1 MFQSEAKSKAIDM
14 KIVFYCHEKK
24 NRFHKK
30 CFALSLVLKVGVF
43 GTWKWPIIYP
53 IKAQQEDLQESQAGE
68 KCHLY
73 KMRAMDHSVG

>member
-1 MFQSEAKSKAIDM
+1 MQ
-14 KIVFYCHEKK
+14 K

-53 IKAQQEDLQESQAGE
+53 IVAQQEDLQGSRAGE

-73 KMRAMDHSVG
+73 KNMQEMEHSVIG